1 MTHHQFLLAR
11 VHCPHA
17 PGNLGLGLCHAGVL
31 PEVLCPRVD
40 PHFSPES
47 AGMLE
52 NSSTR

>member
-31 PEVLCPRVD
+31 PEVLCP
-40 PHFSPES
+40 FSPES